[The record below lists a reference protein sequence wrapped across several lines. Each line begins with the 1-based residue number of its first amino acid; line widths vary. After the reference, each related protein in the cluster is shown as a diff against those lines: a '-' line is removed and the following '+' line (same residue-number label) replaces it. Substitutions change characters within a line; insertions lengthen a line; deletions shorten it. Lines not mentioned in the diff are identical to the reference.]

1 MDCSPEHG
9 IQPNNTEMERQK
21 GGDKGELS
29 VPKINGNFNRRVE
42 TNAGEKIFKFPSLSF
57 MKLLWS

>member
-1 MDCSPEHG
+1 
-9 IQPNNTEMERQK
+9 MERQK